1 MTSKEARIAK
11 RATCSKRYL
20 TIRQNSGT
28 NRSKNNGLIAVSFTT
43 SINHQVTPE
52 WLAAGSP
59 CTSSV
64 PHCAT
69 PGPGQYVTH
78 YQSWR
83 HTLARG
89 FNCGGENVAVAANFA
104 IAGHEEFETAIT
116 KGSKLKMGLSFMSIV
131 CEVRVMRPLLSLLK
145 DSIIHPCADGV
156 RVVY

>member
-89 FNCGGENVAVAANFA
+89 FNCGGENVAEAVNFA
-104 IAGHEEFETAIT
+104 IPGRHEFETATIKAKDGT
-116 KGSKLKMGLSFMSIV
+116 VLYEYRLCRSGYAAPEFM
-131 CEVRVMRPLLSLLK
+131 EGF
-145 DSIIHPCADGV
+145 DYNPCADDV
-156 RVVY
+156 RVLY